1 MVESNALAKRN
12 DYGTEKEKETY
23 DENVAETKNEINTLN
38 KTIEYDKLT
47 YNFKI
52 PISFNA
58 FNCPL
63 GLIRKIKD
71 GSIYLQ
77 KENQEKFRTNL
88 SETLRVKW
96 EHQSKEKKI

>member
-23 DENVAETKNEINTLN
+23 GENVAETKNEINTLN

-63 GLIRKIKD
+63 GL
-71 GSIYLQ
+71 
-77 KENQEKFRTNL
+77 KER
-88 SETLRVKW
+88 
-96 EHQSKEKKI
+96 